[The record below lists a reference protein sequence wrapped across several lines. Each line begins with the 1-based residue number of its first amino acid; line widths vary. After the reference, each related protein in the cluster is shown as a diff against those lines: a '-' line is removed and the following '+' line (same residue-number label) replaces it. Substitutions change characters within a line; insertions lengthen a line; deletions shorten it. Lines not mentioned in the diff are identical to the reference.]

1 MKAPPFVTADK
12 LREALGFAELIEPVA
27 EAFRRTSLGEADNG
41 MLMLVPG
48 ETAAAGDVYVKTGVL
63 RNEAIFIVK
72 VAPWFAAN
80 AATGA
85 PQGGFVAAVDS
96 LTGYTR
102 AILADEHYLSD
113 IRTAAAGAVA
123 ARLFAPA
130 QVETA
135 AVLGAGVQAWWQ
147 SLALYHERPFQ
158 RQLVWARDAGKA
170 DRLIDRLA
178 ARLPDV
184 TFERARSAE
193 DAVCT
198 ADVVI
203 TATLARQPVLRGVW
217 LRPGQHIT
225 AVGADDPTKCE
236 LDREALQRASVFV
249 DERATAI
256 ANGDI
261 YAAASTDAER
271 AALIRAEIGEVLTDP
286 ARGRTSDDQ
295 ITLAKLVGIGAQD
308 VAAVTTAIKVLK
320 L

>member
-1 MKAPPFVTADK
+1 MKAPPFVTAAE
-12 LREALGFAELIEPVA
+12 LRKALGFAGLIEPVA
-27 EAFRRTSLGEADNG
+27 EAFRRTSMGEAHNG
-41 MLMLVPG
+41 MIMLVPG

-63 RNEAIFIVK
+63 KDEAIFIVK

-80 AATGA
+80 AAAGA

-130 QVETA
+130 QVGTA

-147 SLALYHERPFQ
+147 TIALFHERPF
-158 RQLVWARDAGKA
+158 RRLIVWARDAGKA
-170 DRLIDRLA
+170 DKLIDRLA
-178 ARLPDV
+178 AELPDV
-184 TFERARSAE
+184 VLERARSAE
-193 DAVCT
+193 EAVCS

-203 TATLARQPVLRGVW
+203 TATLARQPVLRGAW

-236 LDREALQRASVFV
+236 LDREALRRARVFV
-249 DERATAI
+249 DERANAM

-261 YAAASTDAER
+261 HAAASTDADR
-271 AALIRAEIGEVLTDP
+271 AALIHAEIGEVLAHP
-286 ARGRTSDDQ
+286 ARGRTSEDE

-308 VAAVTTAIKVLK
+308 VAAVTAALKALK